1 MAKKLILRLETPG
14 IRFRRR
20 RLLPGLS
27 FEWRDGQHWGV
38 IGPNGSGKTLL
49 LRLLAGDFH
58 DPEASL
64 SYGFPGAR
72 GRDPER
78 RIAIVSL
85 ERQAETL
92 AALDAYVQMR
102 WNSTEED
109 NTPRLSDWL
118 SYESVEEIAP
128 FELQEGLE
136 RDRAAFER
144 RRAPLLRAL
153 DVERLLDRRVAELS
167 NGETRRAFLVRALL
181 SRPRI
186 LLFDDPLTGL
196 DDVSSA
202 LVRCEMERLARSGHT
217 SILFASVREE
227 SIPDF
232 VTDVLR
238 LGPNGES
245 EVRSPKSEVFGAC
258 RGVGGSPAECRGV
271 GGSPATSA
279 TEPHGT
285 TQNLLS
291 AKPAPPVV
299 SFRSLH
305 VAYGDHTVFKDFNWT
320 IRRGERWLL
329 VGPNGSGKS
338 TLIAL
343 LNGDHLQAYA
353 NDVRLFGRRRGTGE
367 SIWDI
372 KRRIGWVSPELH
384 LTMEPDQTVLDTVL
398 SGFSDSPFA
407 LAPDTPPRRRAAL
420 GFLRRLGLAARAE
433 DPFGTLSGGEQRLV
447 LLARALVKNP
457 PLLVLD
463 EPCQNLD
470 AAHRRRFLGLLD
482 RTLRASP
489 RTTLVY
495 TTHLADAVPACITH
509 RLRLG
514 LPAVRKD

>member
-20 RLLPGLS
+20 RLLPSFS

-38 IGPNGSGKTLL
+38 VGPNGSGKTLL

-109 NTPRLSDWL
+109 STPRLSDWL
-118 SYESVEEIAP
+118 SYESVEEIGP
-128 FELQEGLE
+128 FELQEGSE
-136 RDRAAFER
+136 RDRAAFAR

-196 DDVSSA
+196 DDASSA
-202 LVRCEMERLARSGHT
+202 LVRREMERLARSGNT

-238 LGPNGES
+238 LGPDGES
-245 EVRSPKSEVFGAC
+245 DSPTVRQSDSPRSLVTC
-258 RGVGGSPAECRGV
+258 HSSLVTCHSSP
-271 GGSPATSA
+271 S
-279 TEPHGT
+279 
-285 TQNLLS
+285 
-291 AKPAPPVV
+291 VV

>member
-1 MAKKLILRLETPG
+1 MSGKTLIRLETPG

-58 DPEASL
+58 DSGASL
-64 SYGFPGAR
+64 SYGFSGAR

-109 NTPRLSDWL
+109 STPRLSDWL
-118 SYESVEEIAP
+118 SYESVEDIGP
-128 FELQEGLE
+128 FELPEGLE

-196 DDVSSA
+196 DDASTA
-202 LVRCEMERLARSGHT
+202 LVRREMERLARSGTT

-227 SIPDF
+227 SIPGF
-232 VTDVLR
+232 ITDILR
-238 LGPNGES
+238 LGPDGAS
-245 EVRSPKSEVFGAC
+245 EVQRPKSEVA
-258 RGVGGSPAECRGV
+258 GSCRGV

-279 TEPHGT
+279 TEPHAT
-285 TQNLLS
+285 LRNRLP
-291 AKPAPPVV
+291 AKLAPPIV

-305 VAYGDHTVFKDFNWT
+305 VAYGDNVVFKDFNWT
-320 IRRGERWLL
+320 VRRGERWLL

-407 LAPDTPPRRRAAL
+407 LAPDTPPRRRVAL

-433 DPFGTLSGGEQRLV
+433 DSFGTLSGGEQRLV

-495 TTHLADAVPACITH
+495 TTHLADAVPTCITH

-514 LPAVRKD
+514 PPAVRKD